1 MTIISSERG
10 RTRPSGN
17 RNILI
22 FATSLAII
30 SMIGIDIYIPAFDVM
45 QSDFL
50 TSEAMIGLS
59 MPAYFAGTFAT
70 QLFYGPISDL
80 VGRKPVLLSG
90 LVIFLL
96 GTLGCVFAGS
106 VELFLVA
113 RFVQAFGVCATA
125 VLWQPIVTD
134 THAGDEAKVK
144 AVFGFVMSFIGISPA
159 LAPLLGGWLT
169 ETFGWRSVFVFLL
182 AFGGCVLLFAS
193 VAFQET
199 LDVGRKRKMSSR
211 GVFSAL
217 GDLATTPVF
226 YIYALAV
233 GLTVG
238 AYMSYLTIAPFSLAK
253 LGYSPLEIGI
263 HFIPLAM
270 LFGLGGAVH
279 KIAGARLS
287 EVNLLRLASLLM
299 LCAGIGFYVNLNSGA
314 QAGLFDY
321 LVPFGVLTFTFGII
335 IPTGSAMAIQ
345 HFHRIS
351 GTCSSGMNFTTSVA
365 AFVSTLVASL
375 YYGAYQ
381 HNAMLYVIIVN
392 AGAVLV
398 LLLMLRSDR
407 ERSGTVAQEKA

>member
-1 MTIISSERG
+1 MTTISSKRG
-10 RTRPSGN
+10 RAHPSGN

-50 TSEAMIGLS
+50 TTEAMIGLS

-90 LVIFLL
+90 LAIFML
-96 GTLGCVFAGS
+96 GTVGCVLAGS
-106 VELFLVA
+106 IEVFLIA

-134 THAGDEAKVK
+134 THAGDEAKIK

-159 LAPLLGGWLT
+159 LAPLLGGWMT
-169 ETFGWRSVFVFLL
+169 ETFGWRSVFALLL
-182 AFGGCVLLFAS
+182 AFGGFVLVYAAFA
-193 VAFQET
+193 FHET
-199 LDVGRKRKMSSR
+199 LDGGRKRKMSSR
-211 GVFSAL
+211 GVFSSL
-217 GDLATTPVF
+217 GELARTPVF
-226 YIYALAV
+226 YVYALAV

-270 LFGLGGAVH
+270 LFGLGGAAH
-279 KIAGARLS
+279 KVVGARVS
-287 EVNLLRLASLLM
+287 EANLLRFASLLM
-299 LCAGIGFYVNLNSGA
+299 LCAGIGFYLNLNSGRD
-314 QAGLFDY
+314 AGLFDY

-365 AFVSTLVASL
+365 AFLSTLVASL
-375 YYGAYQ
+375 NYGAYQ
-381 HNAMLYVIIVN
+381 HNAMLFVIIVN
-392 AGAVLV
+392 AAVVSV
-398 LLLMLRSDR
+398 LFLLLRSDR
-407 ERSGTVAQEKA
+407 ERTSVIAEEKA